1 MKCLFTSSLDCRNK
15 TKWSSGGRTQLYFIR
30 NSEVGFSNLISL
42 FSSSVD
48 MNPKKTFRQSG
59 SMENLFSDA
68 DKKIMFR
75 MKVEIYFM
83 VRQKEKLR
91 FLEGANVIIGK
102 KSR

>member
-1 MKCLFTSSLDCRNK
+1 
-15 TKWSSGGRTQLYFIR
+15 
-30 NSEVGFSNLISL
+30 
-42 FSSSVD
+42 
-48 MNPKKTFRQSG
+48 
-59 SMENLFSDA
+59 MENLFSDA